1 MSMGGAMKRL
11 LRRRAAGPDDGRHD
25 YHLTALRLQL
35 LVAMAAS
42 DGKVLPVEVDKI
54 ARVIDEARVGA
65 ESTERLEQLLRM
77 LLASPPTIE
86 QVVERIA
93 EQSPRRAVAEAFVRE
108 LVYVGRLDDVIDD
121 REEEMLRLV
130 CGAFKL
136 QPSTLHRD
144 QRGRPLSPREQ
155 AQLDALFAAV
165 QAA

>member
-1 MSMGGAMKRL
+1 VKRL
-11 LRRRAAGPDDGRHD
+11 LRSKRSSGPDDGRHD

-42 DGKVLPVEVDKI
+42 DGKVLPVEIDKI
-54 ARVIDEARVGA
+54 ARVIDESRVDA

-77 LLASPPTIE
+77 LLNSPPTIE
-86 QVVERIA
+86 EVVERIA
-93 EQSPRRAVAEAFVRE
+93 DQSPKRKVAEAFVRE
-108 LVYVGRLDDVIDD
+108 LIYLGRLDDVIDE

-130 CGAFKL
+130 CGAFQL

-144 QRGRPLSPREQ
+144 QRVQPLSARER
-155 AQLDALFAAV
+155 AQLDELLAAV